1 MSEAVVYYIIKGR
14 LIRMPRKGAFGK
26 SDCYLVDAGDV
37 LYLWVGSENEIEEHT
52 LAQAAEVLKQI
63 KAEGIELF
71 RLPAGHEPR
80 EFREL
85 FPAFRVTV
93 ESAES
98 FVREVATRRHEHR
111 LWMVH
116 KVEGEVWFREVPAR
130 EESLES
136 DNIFVLDTWQ
146 EFYIW
151 RGKEADTTNLD
162 PMVIVRGYDA
172 RRIGP
177 RDVSVVDE
185 GQESEEFKQGLIT
198 KPEEKMFSN
207 M

>member
-26 SDCYLVDAGDV
+26 RDCYLVDADEV
-37 LYLWVGSENEIEEHT
+37 LYLWVGSENEVEEHT
-52 LAQAAEVLKQI
+52 LGQAARVLKQT
-63 KAEGIELF
+63 KEEEIELL

-85 FPAFRVTV
+85 FPNFRVTR

-111 LWMVH
+111 LWKVH
-116 KVEGEVWFREVPAR
+116 KVEDEIWFREVPAR
-130 EESLES
+130 EDSLKS
-136 DNIFVLDTWQ
+136 DGIFVLDTW
-146 EFYIW
+146 EKFYIW
-151 RGKEADTTNLD
+151 RGKDADKANLD

-177 RDVSVVDE
+177 RDVSIVEE
-185 GQESEEFKQGLIT
+185 GEESEEFKHGLVT
-198 KPEEKMFSN
+198 DQEDKLYSN

>member
-1 MSEAVVYYIIKGR
+1 MSEAVVYYIVKGR

-26 SDCYLVDAGDV
+26 SDCYLVDAGEE
-37 LYLWVGSENEIEEHT
+37 LYLWVGSEQETEEHT
-52 LAQAAEVLKQI
+52 LAQAAEVLKQM
-63 KAEGIELF
+63 KEKDIELL

-80 EFREL
+80 EFRDF
-85 FPAFRVTV
+85 FPAFRVTT
-93 ESAES
+93 ESAER
-98 FVREVATRRHEHR
+98 FVQEVATRRHEHR

-116 KVEGEVWFREVPAR
+116 KIEGEVWFREVPAH
-130 EESLES
+130 EDSLES
-136 DNIFVLDTWQ
+136 DSVFVLDTW
-146 EFYIW
+146 EKFYIW
-151 RGKEADTTNLD
+151 RGKDADTADLD

-185 GQESEEFKQGLIT
+185 GEESEGFKQDLIT
-198 KPEEKMFSN
+198 DQEEKLYSN